1 MNRYV
6 LANICCMMTPED
18 QALALMSLTDRAA
31 IRELVD
37 RYAKVFDD
45 RSFTAMLPTLFVP
58 DSEIQLPPGGHH
70 GLEGMD
76 DFHKDVMR
84 PFGPTQHLF
93 TNTLVDTDDDRA
105 TFQANTH
112 VTHTVLKDDSTADD
126 NNLFLAG
133 GVLAGVAVRT
143 SFGWRFQSVTL
154 EAIWRQGDFGPP
166 AQ

>member
-1 MNRYV
+1 M
-6 LANICCMMTPED
+6 LANIGGMMTSEH
-18 QALALMSLTDRAA
+18 QALALLSLTDRTA

-45 RSFTAMLPTLFVP
+45 RSFSAMLPTLFVP
-58 DSEIQLPPGGHH
+58 DGEIELPPGGHH

-84 PFGPTQHLF
+84 PFGPTQHIF
-93 TNTLVDTDDDRA
+93 TNTLVDINGDRA

-112 VTHTVLKDDSTADD
+112 VTHTVLQEDGTADD

-133 GVLAGVAVRT
+133 GVLAGVTVRT
-143 SFGWRFQSVTL
+143 TAGWRFQTVTL
-154 EAIWRQGDFGPP
+154 DVIWRQGDFGPP